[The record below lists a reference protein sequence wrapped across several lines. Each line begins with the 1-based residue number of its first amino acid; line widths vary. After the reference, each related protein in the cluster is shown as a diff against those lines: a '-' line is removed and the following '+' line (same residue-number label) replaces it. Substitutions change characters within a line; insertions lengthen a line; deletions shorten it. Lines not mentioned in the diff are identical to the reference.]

1 MRSLPPLKLWS
12 RRAVHWKPRRGEVS
26 FQMPSPVTGKLQ
38 AMGPIGESMAAEPEQ
53 LEPRICPAVR
63 KFRSGTNEAGK
74 SFATRVDRLLGR
86 CCCMNWMNCCVR
98 IDRWALTATGERRR
112 SPEMK
117 KNVLSLRMG
126 PPRHHEISLRLKSGM
141 VPPDCFWK

>member
-1 MRSLPPLKLWS
+1 
-12 RRAVHWKPRRGEVS
+12 
-26 FQMPSPVTGKLQ
+26 
-38 AMGPIGESMAAEPEQ
+38 MGPIGESMAAEPEQ

-63 KFRSGTNEAGK
+63 KFRSGVNEAGK
-74 SFATRVDRLLGR
+74 SLATRVDRLLGR
-86 CCCMNWMNCCVR
+86 CCCMNWMNCGVR
-98 IDRWALTATGERRR
+98 IDLCPLTATVERRR

-126 PPRHHEISLRLKSGM
+126 PPSPQEISLRLKLGM